1 MSWPGETPNPG
12 MRVLLADDD
21 PMVRRAMSFVLERLG
36 YRVTAVEN
44 GTRAWEEASQARHD
58 VVLMD
63 YDMPELDGAQ
73 AAQRILEGE
82 VRPWIIGMSGRG
94 EAEFHFRAAG
104 VTDFLAKPFEV
115 AALHAMLKNAP
126 SGSGSGR
133 A

>member
-58 VVLMD
+58 VVIALFGW
-63 YDMPELDGAQ
+63 LDCDSVGA
-73 AAQRILEGE
+73 RNCE
-82 VRPWIIGMSGRG
+82 
-94 EAEFHFRAAG
+94 
-104 VTDFLAKPFEV
+104 
-115 AALHAMLKNAP
+115 
-126 SGSGSGR
+126 GR
-133 A
+133 ARLTALSNGPAARPLPSSPQPSPL